1 MFRHPIGILRAA
13 GMLDGLSLLILL
25 LIAMP
30 LKYMGGIDA
39 AVRIVGSLH
48 GIIFV
53 GYAAAIIYAA
63 IRIQWSIVWSLVAF
77 LAAFIPFGNFILDI
91 KLKKVQ
97 ASYEVKPFNTIYLI
111 YCVVFFSFFDLFSQL
126 PVMSTFA
133 ESLGASSLVAGL
145 AVGMYSFSNTFGNI
159 LSGVLTDRRNPFII
173 LLTGLFMTSGALL
186 LYGVIQDT
194 TTLLIIRFIHGF
206 VGGLIVPAAFTYLA
220 NSSEGQ
226 KRGKNSAIS
235 GAFVGIAAIVGPA
248 FSGIMASRTSVPSVF
263 AVVAISG
270 FLLTIIVYIALKS
283 KAPVIRKKKAA
294 VRIPLR
300 TFFMNK
306 GIMTAYS
313 GAFFLMFS
321 QGCLAYLLPLH
332 VQSLGFDS
340 RLSGTLMSM
349 FGVVAVL
356 VFILPTNRIFDKV
369 SPMYTLSLGICLMGA
384 GQLFI
389 SQGHSSMILYA
400 ALSCYGIGFAL
411 LFPSLNS
418 VLIDATTEDIRGKA
432 YGYFYAFFSL
442 GVVAGSALIGWLP
455 TDVIGGF
462 IITGVILI
470 SYSALVLIV
479 SRSKV
484 AIAKHQQEN

>member
-13 GMLDGLSLLILL
+13 GLLDGLSLLVLL

-30 LKYMGGIDA
+30 LKYIGGIDA

-63 IRIQWSIVWSLVAF
+63 IRIQWSVLWSLAAF
-77 LAAFIPFGNFILDI
+77 LAAFIPFGNFILDM

-133 ESLGASSLVAGL
+133 ESVGATSLVAGL

-159 LSGVLTDRRNPFII
+159 LSGVLSDRRNPFLI
-173 LLTGLFMTSGALL
+173 LLTGLFLTSGALL

-194 TTLLIIRFIHGF
+194 STLLIIRFVHGF

-220 NSSEGQ
+220 NSSDGQ
-226 KRGKNSAIS
+226 KRGKNGAIS

-263 AVVAISG
+263 AVVAICG
-270 FLLTIIVYIALKS
+270 FLLTVIVYFALKS
-283 KAPVIRKKKAA
+283 KATIVRKSQAK
-294 VRIPLR
+294 VRIPLS
-300 TFFMNK
+300 TFFKNK
-306 GIMTAYS
+306 GIVTAYS

-356 VFILPTNRIFDKV
+356 IFILPTNRIFDKAP
-369 SPMYTLSLGICLMGA
+369 PMYTLSLGIFLMGV

-389 SQGHSSMILYA
+389 SQGHSSTILYA

-418 VLIDATTEDIRGKA
+418 VLIDATNEDIRGKA

-455 TDVIGGF
+455 TNVIGGF
-462 IITGVILI
+462 IITGIILVT
-470 SYSALVLIV
+470 YSVLVLIV
-479 SRSKV
+479 SRSRETV
-484 AIAKHQQEN
+484 AKHQQS